1 MKTLEECREYFKDVY
16 TNWMMYQDDDTSK
29 ALENLEQTLGFIY
42 PEFRHAMNTW
52 INEASKEYYG
62 SLKKTA

>member
-16 TNWMMYQDDDTSK
+16 TTWLIYQDDDTLK
-29 ALENLEQTLGFIY
+29 TLDDLENTLSYIY
-42 PEFRHAMNTW
+42 PEFKSMVNEW

>member
-16 TNWMMYQDDDTSK
+16 TTWLIYQDDDTHK

-42 PEFRHAMNTW
+42 PEFRTVVNAW
-52 INEASKEYYG
+52 IREASKDYYG

>member
-16 TNWMMYQDDDTSK
+16 TTWLIYQDDDTHK

-42 PEFRHAMNTW
+42 PEFRTVVNAW
-52 INEASKEYYG
+52 IMEASKDYYG